1 MPVISASTSP
11 VNPVVIKLPQPII
24 TILINAKKIITH
36 VNGFGFSF
44 KKITERIAVKIGA
57 DAMMTKVLATAVCCK
72 HQRVQ

>member
-24 TILINAKKIITH
+24 TILIKVIKIITH

-44 KKITERIAVKIGA
+44 KKITEKDIEIKIKNRIFFSIIKYFFI
-57 DAMMTKVLATAVCCK
+57 
-72 HQRVQ
+72 